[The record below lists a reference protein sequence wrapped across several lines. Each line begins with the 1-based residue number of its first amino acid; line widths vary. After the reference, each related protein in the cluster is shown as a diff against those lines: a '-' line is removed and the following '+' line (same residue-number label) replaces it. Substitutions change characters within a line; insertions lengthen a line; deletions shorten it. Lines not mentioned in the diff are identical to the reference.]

1 MKIMRTR
8 TIIMY
13 FRYYISLMFRNEI
26 NSPLQERKIQNE
38 QIVKMEDSTSNKVAM
53 KMYIY

>member
-26 NSPLQERKIQNE
+26 NSPVQERKIQNE
-38 QIVKMEDSTSNKVAM
+38 QIDKMKDNTSNKVTI

>member
-1 MKIMRTR
+1 MRTR

-26 NSPLQERKIQNE
+26 NSPVQERKIQNE
-38 QIVKMEDSTSNKVAM
+38 QIDKMKDNTSNKVTI